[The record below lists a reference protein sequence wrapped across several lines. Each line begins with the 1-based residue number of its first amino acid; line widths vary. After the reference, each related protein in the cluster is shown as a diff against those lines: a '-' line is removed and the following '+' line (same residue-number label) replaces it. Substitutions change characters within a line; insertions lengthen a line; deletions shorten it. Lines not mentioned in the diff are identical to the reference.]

1 MRRTNTREKNAD
13 YPTFRYLAGGAAGML
28 RHPARP
34 EPRSAS
40 SSDDSGQ
47 HRRSGRDGRRLE
59 PVNGLAGVA
68 APGPAPDD
76 HADHRAGGQDSSL
89 LETETT
95 GLDPGKDEIIELGM
109 VKFDYLPDGRIAVVK
124 TRFPPSVSRRQ
135 KGVSFFK
142 RKS

>member
-1 MRRTNTREKNAD
+1 
-13 YPTFRYLAGGAAGML
+13 ML

-89 LETETT
+89 LDTETT
-95 GLDPGKDEIIELGM
+95 GLDPRKDEIIELGM
-109 VKFDYLPDGRIAVVK
+109 VKFDYLPDGRIAGVK
-124 TRFPPSVSRRQ
+124 DTFSAFSEPSAKGRQ
-135 KGVSFFK
+135 LV
-142 RKS
+142 